1 MWPRILRLLRTG
13 LNAYSFYQNPVR
25 FILSILGI
33 ILIPYLAY
41 LFWGAIIIIAL
52 IVLASYLIYRAVSAS
67 RQDGYNY

>member
-1 MWPRILRLLRTG
+1 MLPRILRLLRTG

-41 LFWGAIIIIAL
+41 LFWGVVIVIGLIILGI
-52 IVLASYLIYRAVSAS
+52 YLIYRAVSAS
-67 RQDGYNY
+67 RQNGYNY